1 MSLFKAREWWSTS
14 CGTGEEFDLGLLAVG
29 NADDAED
36 GSHKIVVASFAG
48 VLRVYHPTKREYG
61 VSDLILESDLGSPVL
76 QLALGDF
83 GVNDSVGEARASVVV
98 LFSKSIAVFSVNVV
112 GGSTNE
118 ANGASYHTLQK
129 EHEMQFTSPSANF
142 AVGPFIGKPYDGIC
156 VQSMDG
162 EWTVFDGNT
171 VSFSVTLGHDFL
183 LPGPI
188 AYCPRMD
195 AFVTATSRFEVE
207 KYGLRTLAA
216 SAKGNTAAGDKK
228 PVKPDW
234 KVCVGE
240 GITQITSATGFVEP
254 GTRKTPKNGQQARVD
269 LIALGERSLFVINE
283 FGEMTLQKRL
293 DYVPLCM
300 HAFRVNPTLG
310 LGGEQS
316 PTHLIITDHTGS
328 GMVYKGS
335 RTIWAAKFE
344 VSISHFHIPKTD
356 CPYKTDISFFTFRQ

>member
-1 MSLFKAREWWSTS
+1 
-14 CGTGEEFDLGLLAVG
+14 
-29 NADDAED
+29 
-36 GSHKIVVASFAG
+36 
-48 VLRVYHPTKREYG
+48 
-61 VSDLILESDLGSPVL
+61 
-76 QLALGDF
+76 
-83 GVNDSVGEARASVVV
+83 
-98 LFSKSIAVFSVNVV
+98 
-112 GGSTNE
+112 
-118 ANGASYHTLQK
+118 
-129 EHEMQFTSPSANF
+129 
-142 AVGPFIGKPYDGIC
+142 
-156 VQSMDG
+156 
-162 EWTVFDGNT
+162 
-171 VSFSVTLGHDFL
+171 
-183 LPGPI
+183 
-188 AYCPRMD
+188 MD

-356 CPYKTDISFFTFRQ
+356 YTYKTDISFFTISKRRARSWRARCSGAWVVCW